1 MTDESLMVELAPE
14 TQPEETPPAI
24 PNMASLFTK
33 MAAVMGALTPVT
45 KSSKHQQGY
54 KYATYSDIVT
64 DIRVAMSQNNLVLI
78 PIMKAIEKTPI
89 PGKNN
94 GERIKGYFDFVLAC
108 GDTGVMFTTQW
119 QAEVDSYGDKGI
131 NAVATVAE
139 KYFLMR
145 TFLVTSIDDVDETDG
160 TETTPAQKKKTAQP
174 VKKSTEPE
182 TEKLHI
188 GKLIEMVTPLYD
200 HQKHAANSVNK
211 MVTDG
216 IIKPDMSVFDAI
228 KTVILHRAA
237 SDYQMTEAQVLE
249 AIRAT
254 NEDDSITDY
263 AAFLKAGHKHSDVWT
278 AVKEYHTLKNSKPA
292 APKSEAE
299 QFAEDYNLP
308 IDDAPPVRQNDDDD
322 GIPF

>member
-1 MTDESLMVELAPE
+1 
-14 TQPEETPPAI
+14 
-24 PNMASLFTK
+24 
-33 MAAVMGALTPVT
+33 
-45 KSSKHQQGY
+45 
-54 KYATYSDIVT
+54 
-64 DIRVAMSQNNLVLI
+64 
-78 PIMKAIEKTPI
+78 
-89 PGKNN
+89 
-94 GERIKGYFDFVLAC
+94 
-108 GDTGVMFTTQW
+108 
-119 QAEVDSYGDKGI
+119 
-131 NAVATVAE
+131 
-139 KYFLMR
+139 
-145 TFLVTSIDDVDETDG
+145 VTSIDDVDETDG